1 MKNLSANFTAAQ
13 LVALSVMFDTF
24 PDSVEA
30 IADMYLRNIAKVVAS
45 AMKDRIESGEPLSD
59 EWFGLMLAQ
68 MLSDSAKQKPVA
80 MSEAQVEML
89 KVVDIDNL

>member
-59 EWFGLMLAQ
+59 EWMGMLLSSMLA
-68 MLSDSAKQKPVA
+68 DSAKQKPVA
-80 MSEAQVEML
+80 MTEGQVELL
-89 KVVDIDNL
+89 KTMDIDNL